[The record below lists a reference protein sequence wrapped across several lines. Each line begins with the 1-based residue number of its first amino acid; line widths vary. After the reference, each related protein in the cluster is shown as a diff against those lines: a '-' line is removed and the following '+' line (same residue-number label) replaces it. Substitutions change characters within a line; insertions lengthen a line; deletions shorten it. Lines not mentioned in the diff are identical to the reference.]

1 MEGIDLSHPAWFTT
15 FPCLIAPHPEEAFV
29 SLLLRCDEA
38 NGWASG
44 TTYARVRGES
54 SRHAYRLPDLVVP
67 SKLSVDTLAGRLCL
81 PSRTIAAT
89 TYLWELMRLFET
101 ATPSPGD
108 LCSSFQFRL
117 CPLCMNERHILRY
130 HFLLGITTCLQHRLF
145 LLSLC
150 TCGATLR
157 PFASRTSPFTCSVCT
172 QDWRELPHVPAPPE
186 VRLRE
191 QQILATY
198 EWWLTYADRASFL
211 MNLDGS
217 PFPKDRGSRWTSKKW
232 SRLRRSSAVP
242 PLSTMVSHLD
252 QWERFSHFSETRD
265 GWS

>member
-1 MEGIDLSHPAWFTT
+1 METIDLSHPAWFTT
-15 FPCLIAPHPEEAFV
+15 FPCLVTPHPEEAFV

-44 TTYARVRGES
+44 TTYTHVRDGV
-54 SRHAYRLPDLVVP
+54 SRHVYLPDLVVP
-67 SKLSVDTLAGRLCL
+67 SMLPVETLAGRLGL
-81 PSRTIAAT
+81 PTSTIAAT
-89 TYLWELMRLFET
+89 TYLFSLMRLFEI
-101 ATPSPGD
+101 ATPLPGD

-130 HFLLGITTCLQHRLF
+130 HFLLGITTCLQHRLL

-172 QDWRELPHVPAPPE
+172 QDWRELPHVPATPE
-186 VRLRE
+186 VRLKE
-191 QQILATY
+191 QQILASY
-198 EWWLTYADRASFL
+198 EWWLKYGDRASFL

-242 PLSTMVSHLD
+242 PLSTMVSRLD
-252 QWERFSHFSETRD
+252 QWDRFSHFSETRD